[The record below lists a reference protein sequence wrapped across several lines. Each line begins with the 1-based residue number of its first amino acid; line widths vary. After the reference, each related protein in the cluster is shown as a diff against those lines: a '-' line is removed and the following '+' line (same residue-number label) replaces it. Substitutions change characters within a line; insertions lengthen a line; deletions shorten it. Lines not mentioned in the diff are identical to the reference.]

1 MIDKIVDQIKIS
13 RSVLVVSHS
22 NPDGDA
28 IGALLATGLALRAM
42 GKHVCMYNETPIPAV
57 YRFLP
62 SVKYIRNRLDTSES
76 LDTVVVLDC
85 GAIERVGTLADRI
98 LDATMIVNIDHHM
111 TNTHFGHL
119 QYVDPDACATS
130 EIIYR
135 IIKRLPVT
143 FDCPMAT
150 AIYTGI
156 LTDTGSF
163 RFSNTNQAAFAIC
176 AEMIASG
183 ANPYDVAQHV
193 YGHYSLGRIKL
204 LNLAL
209 DSLEISPNGKMSIMS
224 LTQHMLKQT
233 STQAEDIDGIINYA
247 RRIEDVEVA
256 ALIHEMESTPDAGSK
271 NGQRTYH
278 VSLRSDGSVNVA
290 DIAAKFGG
298 GGHANAAGFSVV
310 STLTGIKA
318 KMFEIS
324 ETTLGL
330 CEVN

>member
-1 MIDKIVDQIKIS
+1 MIKQIIDQLKKS
-13 RSVLVVSHS
+13 RSILVISHT

-28 IGALLATGLALRAM
+28 IGALLATGLALKAM
-42 GKHVCMYNETPIPAV
+42 NKKVKMYNESAIPAV

-62 SVKYIRNRLDTSES
+62 SIKSISHQIDASEAF
-76 LDTVVVLDC
+76 DTVVVLDC
-85 GAIERVGTLADRI
+85 GAFERVGGLAPLIRQ
-98 LDATMIVNIDHHM
+98 AQMIINIDHHM
-111 TNTHFGHL
+111 TNTRFGNLHL
-119 QYVDPDACATS
+119 IDPNACATS
-130 EIIYR
+130 ELIYR
-135 IIKRLPVT
+135 IIKQLKIS
-143 FDCPMAT
+143 FNCPMAT

-163 RFSNTNQAAFAIC
+163 RFSNTNQAACAIC

-224 LTQHMLKQT
+224 LTQNMLKLT

-256 ALIHEMESTPDAGSK
+256 VLIHEMEVDPTTPK
-271 NGQRTYH
+271 NGRRDFH

-290 DIAAKFGG
+290 GIAAKFGG

-310 STLTGIKA
+310 STLAEIKA

-324 ETTLGL
+324 ETTPGL
-330 CEVN
+330 CAVN

>member
-1 MIDKIVDQIKIS
+1 MTKQIIDQLSNS
-13 RSVLVVSHS
+13 RSILVVSHS

-28 IGALLATGLALRAM
+28 IGALLATGLAIKALQ
-42 GKHVCMYNETPIPAV
+42 KKVQMYNETAIPAV

-62 SVKYIRNRLDTSES
+62 SVKSITQQVEAVEKF
-76 LDTVVVLDC
+76 DTVVVLDC
-85 GAIERVGTLADRI
+85 GALERVGSIADQIRN
-98 LDATMIVNIDHHM
+98 APMIVNIDHHM
-111 TNTHFGHL
+111 TNTRFGHL
-119 QYVDPDACATS
+119 QYVDPSACATS
-130 EIIYR
+130 EIIYH
-135 IIKRLPVT
+135 IIKRLAVT
-143 FDCPMAT
+143 FNCPMAT

-176 AEMIASG
+176 AEMIACG

-224 LTQHMLKQT
+224 LTQNMLKQT

-256 ALIHEMESTPDAGSK
+256 ALIHEMQSETTDRK
-271 NGQRTYH
+271 NGRGIYH

-290 DIAAKFGG
+290 GIAAKFGG
-298 GGHANAAGFSVV
+298 GGHANAAGFRVIA
-310 STLTGIKA
+310 TLDEIKS
-318 KMFEIS
+318 KMFALS
-324 ETTLGL
+324 ETMPGL

>member
-1 MIDKIVDQIKIS
+1 MINQIIDQIKKC
-13 RSVLVVSHS
+13 RSVLVMSHA

-28 IGALLATGLALRAM
+28 IGALLATGLALKALR
-42 GKHVCMYNETPIPAV
+42 KNVQMYNETPIPAV

-62 SVKYIRNRLDTSES
+62 SVQS
-76 LDTVVVLDC
+76 LTHRIDDVDAFDTVMVLDC
-85 GAIERVGTLADRI
+85 GALERVGKAAPRI
-98 LDATMIVNIDHHM
+98 RHAPMIINIDHHM
-111 TNTHFGHL
+111 TNTRFGHL
-119 QYVDPDACATS
+119 QYIDPNACATS

-135 IIKRLPVT
+135 IIKKLPIA
-143 FDCPMAT
+143 FSCPMAT

-163 RFSNTNQAAFAIC
+163 RFSNTNQEAFAIC

-233 STQAEDIDGIINYA
+233 STQTEDIDGIINYA

-256 ALIHEMESTPDAGSK
+256 ALIHEIKNDAATPK
-271 NGQRTYH
+271 NGRHHYH

-290 DIAAKFGG
+290 GIAAKFGG
-298 GGHANAAGFSVV
+298 GGHANAAGFSVLC
-310 STLTGIKA
+310 TLDEIKA
-318 KMFEIS
+318 RMFEIS
-324 ETTLGL
+324 ETTPGLG
-330 CEVN
+330 EVN

>member
-1 MIDKIVDQIKIS
+1 MINQIIDQIRKS
-13 RSVLVVSHS
+13 RSVLVVSHT

-28 IGALLATGLALRAM
+28 IGALLATGLALKAM
-42 GKHVCMYNETPIPAV
+42 DKRVLMYNETAIPAV

-62 SVKYIRNRLDTSES
+62 TVKSISHRIDNFEPFDA
-76 LDTVVVLDC
+76 VIVLDC
-85 GAIERVGTLADRI
+85 GALERVGNITPQIRNASM
-98 LDATMIVNIDHHM
+98 MINIDHHM
-111 TNTHFGHL
+111 TNTRFGHL
-119 QYVDPDACATS
+119 QYIDPNACATA

-135 IIKRLPVT
+135 IIKQLPVAFT
-143 FDCPMAT
+143 CPMAT

-224 LTQHMLKQT
+224 LTQYMLKKT

-256 ALIHEMESTPDAGSK
+256 ALIHEIESDPTGPK
-271 NGQRTYH
+271 NGRRNYH

-298 GGHANAAGFSVV
+298 GGHANAAGFSVL
-310 STLTGIKA
+310 STLAEIKT
-318 KMFEIS
+318 KMFQIS
-324 ETTLGL
+324 ETTPGL

>member
-1 MIDKIVDQIKIS
+1 MIKRIIDQLKNS
-13 RSVLVVSHS
+13 RSILVVSHT

-28 IGALLATGLALRAM
+28 IGALLATGLALKAID
-42 GKHVCMYNETPIPAV
+42 KKVKMYNESAIPAV

-62 SVKYIRNRLDTSES
+62 SIKSISHQIDASEAFDT
-76 LDTVVVLDC
+76 TVVLDC
-85 GAIERVGTLADRI
+85 GAFERVGGLAHLI
-98 LDATMIVNIDHHM
+98 NQSPLIINIDHHM
-111 TNTHFGHL
+111 TNTRFGDQQL
-119 QYVDPDACATS
+119 IDPNACATS
-130 EIIYR
+130 ELIYR
-135 IIKRLPVT
+135 IIKQLKVA
-143 FDCPMAT
+143 FNCPMAT

-183 ANPYDVAQHV
+183 ANPYEVAQHV

-209 DSLEISPNGKMSIMS
+209 DSLEISPNGKMSIMT
-224 LTQHMLKQT
+224 LTQQMLKLT
-233 STQAEDIDGIINYA
+233 RTQAEDIDGIINYA

-256 ALIHEMESTPDAGSK
+256 VLIHEMESNTTAQN
-271 NGQRTYH
+271 NGRRNYH

-290 DIAAKFGG
+290 GIAAHFGG
-298 GGHANAAGFSVV
+298 GGHANAAGFSLVA
-310 STLTGIKA
+310 SLREIKA

-324 ETTLGL
+324 ETTPGL
-330 CEVN
+330 CQVN

>member
-1 MIDKIVDQIKIS
+1 MIKRIIDQLRKS
-13 RSVLVVSHS
+13 RSILVISHK

-28 IGALLATGLALRAM
+28 IGALLATGLALKALN
-42 GKHVCMYNETPIPAV
+42 KDVYMYNESAIPAV

-62 SVKYIRNRLDTSES
+62 SIKSIHHQVDISKSF
-76 LDTVVVLDC
+76 DTVVVLDC
-85 GAIERVGTLADRI
+85 GALERVGSLADSIRK
-98 LDATMIVNIDHHM
+98 AVMIINIDHHM
-111 TNTHFGHL
+111 TNTRFGHMQL
-119 QYVDPDACATS
+119 IDPNACATS

-135 IIKRLPVT
+135 IIKQLELP
-143 FDCPMAT
+143 FNCPMAT

-163 RFSNTNQAAFAIC
+163 RFSNTNQAAFTIC

-224 LTQHMLKQT
+224 LTQDMLEMTRTQT
-233 STQAEDIDGIINYA
+233 EDIDGIINYA

-256 ALIHEMESTPDAGSK
+256 VLIHEIGNDPMAPQ
-271 NGQRTYH
+271 NGRRSYH

-290 DIAAKFGG
+290 GIAAKFGG
-298 GGHANAAGFSVV
+298 GGHANAAGFSVM
-310 STLTGIKA
+310 STLDEIKA

-324 ETTLGL
+324 AATPEL
-330 CEVN
+330 CAVN